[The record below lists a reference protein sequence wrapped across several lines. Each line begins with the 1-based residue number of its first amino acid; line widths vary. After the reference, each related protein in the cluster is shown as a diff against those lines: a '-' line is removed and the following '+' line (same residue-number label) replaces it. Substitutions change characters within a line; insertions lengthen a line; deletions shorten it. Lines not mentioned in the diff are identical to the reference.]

1 MGGTRRDVLSLL
13 LVVALFFVIRLPL
26 YTAPGV
32 ILGWNSDSA
41 LIGLMARA
49 MAESHDVPPFFVGQ
63 HYLGTLT
70 PFLTSLFSSIT
81 PLTLRLVVSFEVLLA
96 LLFFWAAFRRAF
108 GAMPAL
114 LATLWLAAG
123 PAFLFQFTAA
133 PLAVEQLLLVA
144 AVLFWC
150 ATRAHPQWFLVGLLF
165 GFGMWLHQ
173 GILFLGA
180 AVAAAR
186 WRERRVAAFAAGA
199 LLGYLPAALELL
211 RGDPVLYHR
220 VIPSWSLIHVFDNI
234 VETLRSD
241 LWLLLAD
248 ASAFGIATA
257 IALIALAIFG
267 LRDEPWTPPK
277 IIAVLTIAISAAF
290 WLFSTYPY
298 AGAVRY
304 IAPVVPFVFVAA
316 AMGVAK
322 LPRAFAV
329 AAALL
334 ITLALFVPRVQ
345 QARDIAAGRS
355 EQYTNWPGG
364 FDPRPTLR
372 VLKSGGYRVCY
383 GEVWVAHKLEWIS
396 SPTVRFVPVRSVH
409 RTLLQ
414 SLQLI
419 RDPAPKC
426 FVDNDGR
433 VTALTP
439 RDEAIWRESVLR
451 RAEKAGLLLH

>member
-70 PFLTSLFSSIT
+70 PFLTSLFSPIT

-180 AVAAAR
+180 AVAAPPRSRFPRRPALVGGWGGAR
-186 WRERRVAAFAAGA
+186 GFLVPRRPRRA
-199 LLGYLPAALELL
+199 
-211 RGDPVLYHR
+211 R
-220 VIPSWSLIHVFDNI
+220 
-234 VETLRSD
+234 
-241 LWLLLAD
+241 
-248 ASAFGIATA
+248 
-257 IALIALAIFG
+257 ALARTARRCI
-267 LRDEPWTPPK
+267 RSR
-277 IIAVLTIAISAAF
+277 SA
-290 WLFSTYPY
+290 
-298 AGAVRY
+298 
-304 IAPVVPFVFVAA
+304 
-316 AMGVAK
+316 
-322 LPRAFAV
+322 PR
-329 AAALL
+329 
-334 ITLALFVPRVQ
+334 
-345 QARDIAAGRS
+345 
-355 EQYTNWPGG
+355 
-364 FDPRPTLR
+364 
-372 VLKSGGYRVCY
+372 
-383 GEVWVAHKLEWIS
+383 
-396 SPTVRFVPVRSVH
+396 
-409 RTLLQ
+409 
-414 SLQLI
+414 
-419 RDPAPKC
+419 
-426 FVDNDGR
+426 
-433 VTALTP
+433 
-439 RDEAIWRESVLR
+439 
-451 RAEKAGLLLH
+451 